1 MSKDVEILYQNE
13 GFRDSIGTVR
23 DDGKRKWIYPRKVK
37 GKFYNWRTYLSYVL
51 LAILFAGPFIKIDG
65 QPLLLLNF
73 FENKFVIFG
82 AVFWPQDT
90 YLLIFMLLIFMVFII
105 LFTAVFGR
113 VFCGWFCPQTLF
125 MEMVFRKIEYWIEG
139 DANQQ
144 RKLNAMPWNQ
154 EKILKKTGKMIIF
167 SFISLLI
174 GHTVMAYLIG
184 IENTLEIVTHPPTEN
199 MAGFLGLLA
208 FSGIFLFVFS
218 WFREQACIVVCP
230 YGRLQGVLLDDNS
243 MNVIYDYV
251 RGEPRGRIK
260 KSAVAAI
267 EEPPKGDCVDCTL
280 CVQVCPTGID
290 IRNGI
295 QMECVN
301 CTACMDACDEVMI
314 KVNRP
319 TGLIRLDSEKGVREG
334 KQKLVSP
341 RVVGYSFVLLV
352 LFGIFVSLLWTR
364 SDLEAT
370 VTRFRG
376 MTYQEREGGEVSN
389 LYEVS
394 FINKTFDDQIVELRA
409 ESEDY
414 RIEVVGHDDWTLQGQ
429 ARFEGRFFIVTDQDK
444 IHTNQN
450 EVKLL
455 LLQNGE
461 VIDEIETSFV
471 GPVSH

>member
-1 MSKDVEILYQNE
+1 MNKDIEILYQNE
-13 GFRDSIGTVR
+13 GFRDSIGTVQE
-23 DDGKRKWIYPRKVK
+23 DGKRKWIYPRKVK
-37 GKFYNWRTYLSYVL
+37 GKYYNWRSYLSYVL
-51 LAILFAGPFIKIDG
+51 LAVLFAGPFLKIDG
-65 QPLLLLNF
+65 QPFLLLNF
-73 FENKFVIFG
+73 FERKFVIFG

-90 YLLIFMLLIFMVFII
+90 YLLIFMLLIFVVFII
-105 LFTAVFGR
+105 LFTVVFGR

-125 MEMVFRKIEYWIEG
+125 MEMVFRKVEYWIEG

-144 RKLNAMPWNQ
+144 RKLNAMPWNR
-154 EKILKKTGKMIIF
+154 EKILKKTGKMGIF
-167 SFISLLI
+167 IFISLLI
-174 GHTVMAYLIG
+174 GHTVMAYIIG
-184 IENTLEIVTHPPTEN
+184 IENTLEIITHSPTEN
-199 MAGFLGLLA
+199 MAGFLGLMA

-230 YGRLQGVLLDDNS
+230 YGRLQGVLLDNNS

-260 KSAVAAI
+260 KNPVATL
-267 EEPPKGDCVDCTL
+267 EEPPKGDCIDCTL

-301 CTACMDACDEVMI
+301 CTACMDACDDVMI

-334 KQKLVSP
+334 TQRLITP
-341 RVVGYSFVLLV
+341 RVKGYSFVLLI
-352 LFGIFVSLLWTR
+352 LFGIFVSLLVTR
-364 SDLEAT
+364 SDLAAT

-376 MTYQEREGGEVSN
+376 MTYQEREGGQVSN

-394 FINKTFDDQIVELRA
+394 FINKTFENQKVELRP
-409 ESEDY
+409 ESEAY
-414 RIEVVGHDDWTLQGQ
+414 KIEVVGHDNWLLEGQ
-429 ARFEGRFFIVTDQDK
+429 AKFEGRFFIVRDQEDIK
-444 IHTNQN
+444 TNQ
-450 EVKLL
+450 EEIKLF

-461 VIDEIETSFV
+461 VIDEIKTSFV
-471 GPVSH
+471 GPVK

>member
-1 MSKDVEILYQNE
+1 MSTEGEVIYQNE

-23 DDGKRKWIYPRKVK
+23 DDGKRKWIYPRKPK

-65 QPLLLLNF
+65 QPFLLLNI

-105 LFTAVFGR
+105 LFTVVFGR

-125 MEMVFRKIEYWIEG
+125 MEMVFRKVEYWIEG

-144 RKLNAMPWNQ
+144 RKLNAMPWNK
-154 EKILKKTGKMIIF
+154 EKILKKTGKMAIF

-174 GHTVMAYLIG
+174 GHTAMAYLIG
-184 IENTLEIVTHPPTEN
+184 IESTLEIVSQPPTEN
-199 MAGFLGLLA
+199 WAGFIGLLT

-230 YGRLQGVLLDDNS
+230 YGRLQGVLLDNNS
-243 MNVIYDYV
+243 MSVIYDYV
-251 RGEPRGRIK
+251 RGEPRGKIRK
-260 KSAVAAI
+260 NAVASI
-267 EEPPKGDCVDCTL
+267 EEPPQGDCVDCTL

-319 TGLIRLDSEKGVREG
+319 TGLIRIDSEKGVKEG
-334 KQKLVSP
+334 TKKLMTP
-341 RVVGYSFVLLV
+341 RVVGYSFVLVV
-352 LFGIFVSLLWTR
+352 LFGVFVSLLWTR

-376 MTYQEREGGEVSN
+376 MTYQEREGGQISN

-394 FINKTFDDQIVELRA
+394 FINKTFDLQDVELRPTDA
-409 ESEDY
+409 DY
-414 RIEVVGHDDWTLQGQ
+414 RIEVVGDDNWTLAGQ
-429 ARFEGRFFIVTDQDK
+429 ARLEGRFFIVTDQDK
-444 IHTNQN
+444 ISSNQN
-450 EVKLL
+450 DIDLL

-461 VIDEIETSFV
+461 VIDEITTSFV
-471 GPVSH
+471 GPVK

>member
-13 GFRDSIGTVR
+13 GFRDSIGTVQ

-51 LAILFAGPFIKIDG
+51 LAVLFAGPFIKIDG

-90 YLLIFMLLIFMVFII
+90 YLLVFMLLIFIIFII

-154 EKILKKTGKMIIF
+154 EKILKKNGKMAIF
-167 SFISLLI
+167 SIISLLI
-174 GHTVMAYLIG
+174 GHSAMAYLIG

-230 YGRLQGVLLDDNS
+230 YGRLQGVLLDNNS

-260 KSAVAAI
+260 KNPVATL
-267 EEPPKGDCVDCTL
+267 EEPPKGDCIDCTL

-301 CTACMDACDEVMI
+301 CTACMDACDDVMI

-334 KQKLVSP
+334 KQKLISP
-341 RVVGYSFVLLV
+341 RVMAYSFVLLV
-352 LFGIFVSLLWTR
+352 LFGIFVSLLLTR

-394 FINKTFDDQIVELRA
+394 FINKTFDDQTVELR
-409 ESEDY
+409 SGSGDY
-414 RIEVVGHDDWTLQGQ
+414 RIEVVGDGNWALQGQ

>member
-1 MSKDVEILYQNE
+1 MSTEGEILYQNE

-23 DDGKRKWIYPRKVK
+23 DDGKRKWIYPRRPK
-37 GKFYNWRTYLSYVL
+37 GKFYNWRTYLSYIL

-65 QPLLLLNF
+65 QPFLLLNI

-105 LFTAVFGR
+105 MFTAVFGR

-144 RKLNAMPWNQ
+144 RKLNAMPWNG
-154 EKILKKTGKMIIF
+154 EKIRKKTGKMVIF
-167 SFISLLI
+167 TFISLLI

-184 IENTLEIVTHPPTEN
+184 IESTLDIVSQPPSEN
-199 MAGFLGLLA
+199 WAGFVGLIS
-208 FSGIFLFVFS
+208 FSGLFLFVFS

-251 RGEPRGRIK
+251 RGEPRGKIK
-260 KSAVAAI
+260 RNAVASI
-267 EEPPKGDCVDCTL
+267 EEPPLGDCVDCTL

-301 CTACMDACDEVMI
+301 CTACMDACDDVMI

-334 KQKLVSP
+334 KQRLITP
-341 RVVGYSFVLLV
+341 RVMGYSAVLLV
-352 LFGIFVSLLWTR
+352 LFGVFITLLWTR

-394 FINKTFDDQIVELRA
+394 FINKTFDPQNVELR
-409 ESEDY
+409 SENGDY
-414 RIEVVGHDDWTLQGQ
+414 RIEVVGDDNWSLEGQ

-444 IHTNQN
+444 ILTNQN
-450 EVKLL
+450 EIKLL
-455 LLQNGE
+455 FLQNGE

-471 GPVSH
+471 GPVK